1 MSHKKCEKI
10 SLNCNKAIKRVQLS
24 CMEECEAGLH
34 SIYLMSTL
42 WMDCFEFQNRT
53 HILTTHLLQIADTE
67 FITTKLF
74 ISTFGQNYFQCSW
87 LNSFVGAIVHF

>member
-1 MSHKKCEKI
+1 MSHKKCEKL

-67 FITTKLF
+67 FITTILF
-74 ISTFGQNYFQCSW
+74 ISTFGQKYFQS
-87 LNSFVGAIVHF
+87 SFSNVRG